1 MLGGI
6 LANAE
11 GELPEYYIFIVP
23 KSDYKV
29 LDTWH
34 VAGLRGTGSK
44 SIVLKDVM
52 VRASHSVS
60 IHNLKHGTA
69 PGAKTMRPPLRP
81 FTLTCTELL
90 PERAE
95 RFLL

>member
-44 SIVLKDVM
+44 DVE
-52 VRASHSVS
+52 VREISFPR
-60 IHNLKHGTA
+60 TA
-69 PGAKTMRPPLRP
+69 PCR
-81 FTLTCTELL
+81 L
-90 PERAE
+90 PD
-95 RFLL
+95 